1 VQTKPAKK
9 LLKRLFNLNVC
20 LILGHQK
27 EKGNM
32 SLTEKVDKRAHI
44 LTVAEQLFAEKG
56 FDGTS
61 VRDIAQLAT
70 VNLAMISYY
79 FGSKEKLLEALIEDR
94 AGYTIGILE
103 ELAKNQTLTPWDKID
118 RLVEFYIEK
127 IMNNYRFHCIMS
139 QQYHQTRSNEIKELI
154 INIKSR
160 NLEEIKKVIADGQ
173 KKKMFRK
180 VDIELTMA
188 SVFGTL
194 THVVNSKILYSR
206 LMKIDETDEV
216 AYRKKMMPRLKT
228 HLKQMLRAHLDIKN
242 EE

>member
-1 VQTKPAKK
+1 
-9 LLKRLFNLNVC
+9 
-20 LILGHQK
+20 
-27 EKGNM
+27 M

-44 LTVAEQLFAEKG
+44 LAIAEQLFADKG

-61 VRDIAQLAT
+61 VRDIAQLAN

-94 AGYTIGILE
+94 AGYTLGIIE

-118 RLVEFYIEK
+118 KLVDFYVERIF
-127 IMNNYRFHCIMS
+127 NNFRFHCIMS
-139 QQYHQTRSNEIKELI
+139 QQYNHARSPEIKELI
-154 INIKSR
+154 INIKMR
-160 NLEEIKKVIADGQ
+160 NLEQIKKVIADGQ
-173 KKKMFRK
+173 KKKIFCK

-194 THVVNSKILYSR
+194 THITNSKSLYCR
-206 LMKIDETDEV
+206 LMKIDETDDLT
-216 AYRKKMMPRLKT
+216 YRKKIAPRLKT
-228 HLKQMLRAHLDIKN
+228 HLKQMMRAHLEFKN

>member
-1 VQTKPAKK
+1 
-9 LLKRLFNLNVC
+9 
-20 LILGHQK
+20 
-27 EKGNM
+27 M

-44 LTVAEQLFAEKG
+44 LAVAEQLFADNG

-61 VRDIAQLAT
+61 VRDIAQLAN
-70 VNLAMISYY
+70 VNLAMVSYY

-94 AGYTIGILE
+94 AGYTLGILK
-103 ELAKNQTLTPWDKID
+103 ELNKNQTLTSWDKID
-118 RLVEFYIEK
+118 GLVEFYVEK
-127 IMNNYRFHCIMS
+127 IMNNYRFHCILS
-139 QQYHQTRSNEIKELI
+139 QQYNQCRSTEIKELI

-173 KKKMFRK
+173 KKKLFRK

-188 SVFGTL
+188 SVLGTL
-194 THVVNSKILYSR
+194 TQVVNSKTLYSR
-206 LMKIDETDEV
+206 LMKIDETDD
-216 AYRKKMMPRLKT
+216 ATYRKKMSTRLNA

>member
-1 VQTKPAKK
+1 
-9 LLKRLFNLNVC
+9 
-20 LILGHQK
+20 
-27 EKGNM
+27 M

-44 LTVAEQLFAEKG
+44 LAVAEQLFAENG

-61 VRDIAQLAT
+61 VRDIAQLAN

-103 ELAKNQTLTPWDKID
+103 ELAKNQTLSPWDKID

-139 QQYHQTRSNEIKELI
+139 QQYHQTRSTEIKELI

-160 NLEEIKKVIADGQ
+160 NLEEIKKVIAEGQ

-180 VDIELTMA
+180 VDMELTMA

-194 THVVNSKILYSR
+194 TQVVNSRPLYSR
-206 LMKIDETDEV
+206 FMKIDETDEV
-216 AYRKKMMPRLKT
+216 AYRKKMTPRLKI

>member
-1 VQTKPAKK
+1 
-9 LLKRLFNLNVC
+9 
-20 LILGHQK
+20 
-27 EKGNM
+27 M

-44 LTVAEQLFAEKG
+44 LSIAEELFAENG

-61 VRDIAQLAT
+61 VRDIAQRAN

-94 AGYTIGILE
+94 AGYMLGILA
-103 ELAKNQTLTPWDKID
+103 ELAKTQTLTPWDKID
-118 RLVEFYIEK
+118 RLVEFYVEK

-139 QQYHQTRSNEIKELI
+139 QTYNQTRSTEIKELI
-154 INIKSR
+154 INIKMR

-173 KKKMFRK
+173 KKKIFGK

-194 THVVNSKILYSR
+194 TQVVNSSALYVR
-206 LMKIDETDEV
+206 LMKIEESDDAT
-216 AYRKKMMPRLKT
+216 YRKKMSTRLKT

-242 EE
+242 ENNI

>member
-1 VQTKPAKK
+1 
-9 LLKRLFNLNVC
+9 
-20 LILGHQK
+20 
-27 EKGNM
+27 M

-44 LTVAEQLFAEKG
+44 LAIAEQLFADKG

-61 VRDIAQLAT
+61 VRDIAQLAN

-94 AGYTIGILE
+94 AGYTLGIIE

-118 RLVEFYIEK
+118 KLVDFYVEK
-127 IMNNYRFHCIMS
+127 ILNNFRFHCIMS
-139 QQYHQTRSNEIKELI
+139 QQYNLTRSTEIKELI
-154 INIKSR
+154 VSIKMR
-160 NLEEIKKVIADGQ
+160 NLEQIKKVIADGQ
-173 KKKMFRK
+173 KKKIFCK

-194 THVVNSKILYSR
+194 THITNSKSLYCR
-206 LMKIDETDEV
+206 LMKIDETDDLT
-216 AYRKKMMPRLKT
+216 YRKKIAPRLKT
-228 HLKQMLRAHLDIKN
+228 HLKQMMRAHLDIKN

>member
-1 VQTKPAKK
+1 V
-9 LLKRLFNLNVC
+9 VS
-20 LILGHQK
+20 K
-27 EKGNM
+27 ERANM

-44 LTVAEQLFAEKG
+44 LAVAEQLFADNG

-61 VRDIAQLAT
+61 VRDIAQLAN

-94 AGYTIGILE
+94 AGYTLGILE
-103 ELAKNQTLTPWDKID
+103 ELNKNQTLTPWDKID
-118 RLVEFYIEK
+118 RLVEFYTEK
-127 IMNNYRFHCIMS
+127 VMNNYRFHCIMT

-154 INIKSR
+154 INIKTR
-160 NLEEIKKVIADGQ
+160 NLEEIKKVIIDGQ

-180 VDIELTMA
+180 VDMELTMA

-194 THVVNSKILYSR
+194 THAVNSRVLYSR
-206 LMKIDETDEV
+206 LMKIDEADEV
-216 AYRKKMMPRLKT
+216 TYRKKMTTRLKT

>member
-1 VQTKPAKK
+1 
-9 LLKRLFNLNVC
+9 
-20 LILGHQK
+20 
-27 EKGNM
+27 M

-44 LTVAEQLFAEKG
+44 LTVAEQLFADNG

-61 VRDIAQLAT
+61 VRDIAQLAN

-94 AGYTIGILE
+94 AGYTLGILE
-103 ELAKNQTLTPWDKID
+103 ELNKNQTLTPWDKID
-118 RLVEFYIEK
+118 RLVEFYVEK
-127 IMNNYRFHCIMS
+127 IMNNYRFHCILS
-139 QQYHQTRSNEIKELI
+139 QQYNQTRSTEIKELI

-160 NLEEIKKVIADGQ
+160 NLEEIKKVIVDGQ

-188 SVFGTL
+188 SVLGTL
-194 THVVNSKILYSR
+194 TQVVNAKTLYSR
-206 LMKIDETDEV
+206 LMKIDETDD
-216 AYRKKMMPRLKT
+216 ATYRKKMWARLKT

>member
-1 VQTKPAKK
+1 
-9 LLKRLFNLNVC
+9 
-20 LILGHQK
+20 
-27 EKGNM
+27 M

-44 LTVAEQLFAEKG
+44 LAVAEQLFAENG

-61 VRDIAQLAT
+61 VRDIAQLAN

-103 ELAKNQTLTPWDKID
+103 ELAKNQTLSPWDKID

-139 QQYHQTRSNEIKELI
+139 QQYHQTRSTEIKELI

-160 NLEEIKKVIADGQ
+160 NLEEIKKVIAEGQ
-173 KKKMFRK
+173 KKKLFRK
-180 VDIELTMA
+180 VDMELTMA

-194 THVVNSKILYSR
+194 TQVVNSRPLYSR
-206 LMKIDETDEV
+206 LMKLDETDEV
-216 AYRKKMMPRLKT
+216 AYRKKMTPRLKT